1 MNINHYKL
9 HNCEQNVDP
18 DSFMWL
24 LCEVDGSSWSKPN
37 KLRNCGIKAVKSSSI
52 NPFMM
57 SRELI
62 LMTLV
67 IPLIK
72 KYHLDWCVF
81 ATEKGSEYIDH
92 LFCHCNA
99 GIHL

>member
-37 KLRNCGIKAVKSSSI
+37 KLRNL
-52 NPFMM
+52 
-57 SRELI
+57 E
-62 LMTLV
+62 
-67 IPLIK
+67 
-72 KYHLDWCVF
+72 
-81 ATEKGSEYIDH
+81 
-92 LFCHCNA
+92 
-99 GIHL
+99 